1 MRRNCGILAHIRN
14 LYRISMKVGTPR
26 LPLLL
31 LLLRAGWAGGAV
43 GKSVVAWW
51 LLMIKSLRS
60 EEGKKEGSV
69 ISSKARINSLCLMQP
84 EYTRSGVCVWCGRD
98 KLAHINGGVCSCGG
112 SRWREEV
119 FFFSFILVAGII
131 VAAGKAASISKLIC
145 FASVWKKWR
154 KNQKGES
161 KSTTIT
167 SFLFVPVSICDSNI
181 GMEREDV
188 LSNWKS
194 RKKEQRSKK
203 MRRLVQTKKEEL
215 EEPSIPLIFKSGFSQ
230 REREMCNKNISFRN
244 TSSSSSSGS
253 SSSLRCK
260 GTWQLEGDRW
270 TDRQTRRRTD
280 AQTDTTVERTNYS
293 CSRNAVI

>member
-43 GKSVVAWW
+43 GKSFVAWW

-60 EEGKKEGSV
+60 EEGKKGGSV

-131 VAAGKAASISKLIC
+131 VAAGKAASRYNKVNMFRLSLKKMKKKSEGGKQEYYNNIIFVRSC
-145 FASVWKKWR
+145 FNLRFKYWHGAWR
-154 KNQKGES
+154 R
-161 KSTTIT
+161 
-167 SFLFVPVSICDSNI
+167 FV
-181 GMEREDV
+181 E
-188 LSNWKS
+188 L
-194 RKKEQRSKK
+194 KEQEKK
-203 MRRLVQTKKEEL
+203 AKKQKNETTRPDKERGAGRAIHPINIQKWLLTK
-215 EEPSIPLIFKSGFSQ
+215 
-230 REREMCNKNISFRN
+230 RER
-244 TSSSSSSGS
+244 
-253 SSSLRCK
+253 
-260 GTWQLEGDRW
+260 D
-270 TDRQTRRRTD
+270 
-280 AQTDTTVERTNYS
+280 V
-293 CSRNAVI
+293 